1 MSEPDRKQL
10 TEGLSA
16 LGIPADADLVDR
28 LLEFVGLLAKWNRV
42 YNLTAVRDPGKM
54 VPLHLLDSLS
64 VQPWLRGTRIV
75 DVGTGA
81 GLPGIPLALCDA
93 ARHFTLLDT
102 NGKKTRFVTHAV
114 GALGLKSVEV
124 VQARAED
131 YAPAKPFDTVVC
143 RAYAPLPRIVATSGH
158 LCADGGSIV
167 AMKGARPDGEVAE
180 TAAQAPDWRVD
191 EVQRIV
197 VPGLD
202 SERHL
207 VRLVKA

>member
-10 TEGLSA
+10 EDGLAA
-16 LGIPADADLVDR
+16 LGIAGGEDLAGR
-28 LLEFVGLLAKWNRV
+28 LLDFVGLLSKWNRV
-42 YNLTAVRDPGKM
+42 YNLTAVRDPAKM

-64 VQPWLRGTRIV
+64 VHPWLRGGRVV

-93 ARHFTLLDT
+93 SRHFTLLDT

-114 GALGLKSVEV
+114 GALGLGSVEV
-124 VQARAED
+124 VQSRAED
-131 YAPAKPFDTVVC
+131 YAPAEPFDTVVC
-143 RAYAPLPRIVATSGH
+143 RAYAPLARIVATSGH
-158 LCADGGSIV
+158 LCAKGGSIV
-167 AMKGARPDGEVAE
+167 AMKGARPDEELAE
-180 TAAQAPDWRVD
+180 LAEQAPDWRVD